1 MTSLHQFEA
10 NLCYVFKS
18 AGPKSE
24 YGKQYSGKNAIRHE
38 LRFAPHEYGPRILIH
53 SCKKETSIAAVGC

>member
-1 MTSLHQFEA
+1 
-10 NLCYVFKS
+10 VFKS

-38 LRFAPHEYGPRILIH
+38 LQFAPHEYGPRILIH